1 MSDTETSGTEYSAS
15 AKALAKSKAKELALK
30 KKRQETLAANKRK
43 AKSVG
48 RPKGSKN
55 KLTLLREAV
64 VEKSET
70 LVLNEWQEVV
80 TTTLELAKQG
90 DTTCLKI
97 LWDRVIPSK
106 RAIDPNDHGDKKP
119 VVQINIS
126 GLSVQQNVDADL
138 PATHDDIIVEAEYEE
153 VEENVD

>member
-1 MSDTETSGTEYSAS
+1 MSDIEKSTIASSAT
-15 AKALAKSKAKELALK
+15 AEALAKRAERKAAIKRK
-30 KKRQETLAANKRK
+30 KKEIAERNFEGKR
-43 AKSVG
+43 G

-64 VEKSET
+64 IAKSEHM
-70 LVLNEWQEVV
+70 VLDEWEGVV
-80 TTTLELAKQG
+80 RTTLDLANQG

-106 RAIDPNDHGDKKP
+106 RAIDPNDSGDKKP

-126 GLSVQQNVDADL
+126 GLTVARNVDADL
-138 PATHDDIIVEAEYEE
+138 PATHDDITVDAEYEE
-153 VEENVD
+153 IDDAYDE